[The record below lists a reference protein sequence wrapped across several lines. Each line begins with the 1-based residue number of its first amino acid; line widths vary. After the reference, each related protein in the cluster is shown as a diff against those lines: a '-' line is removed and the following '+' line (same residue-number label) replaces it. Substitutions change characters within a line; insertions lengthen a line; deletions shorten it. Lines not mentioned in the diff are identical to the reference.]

1 MEGGLGNVIRGYFR
15 ERVLAQS
22 AGVRGDEAVREEAV
36 ISESGEAAS

>member
-15 ERVLAQS
+15 ETVLAQS

-36 ISESGEAAS
+36 ISEGGEAGS